1 MSFDL
6 ILPAI
11 WKILGCVV
19 GIYIIAGFLVS
30 CRRLLPLLAMGTAIG
45 TCYAISYIR
54 DTGNED
60 LFWVPVAL
68 SILMFL
74 FYNGP
79 GFMNPKIHENLY
91 SLVSVERKWH
101 SLFADEDD
109 YELHFSPVETGGF
122 IENTVFSGILF
133 CIFYSMTLF
142 NLDNWLVYAFAIF
155 VAGMSVLDLVMSWGL
170 CIGRGFYG
178 LVRIFMIVISIVVGL
193 IGPFNFQSKSKDWRF
208 EGLYEACASFATLDY
223 SESYNMEYI
232 HYDSN
237 YTIKPNRTKAQK
249 RYVYDSTLNVG
260 ADYYYSADDEI
271 IYKDIYTP
279 NANYGEDVVRFSNK
293 RTNGENSFHYV
304 YKANTPS
311 GPFMYS
317 NIDTT
322 TSVFMDL
329 YVFTEDKFQH
339 TYLYDFDAGTSDKY
353 GRLCFEYV
361 SRDWEDKDKNT
372 KGYCVQWTFAVDEDK
387 MPVALKEISI
397 YDYFGNTFG
406 HYEKWTYTILT
417 DTGLQELFDENNN
430 LKNYTYNENEIGG
443 RDIGDITTSL
453 KDYDCIISE
462 NGNDV
467 TNYYLY
473 DSDTDVV
480 AVYNNRPDDAKNVS
494 FTNISDY
501 PPDYYVSNTDYSKYD
516 GDCILVDSAD
526 ENTFQPYTFDNTS
539 VSNVIANMMEV
550 PFILSNADYIQYY
563 HVWGETY
570 TLTITTESFDEDL
583 NVSVNVYVRFNL
595 DVQGC
600 YIYDLLISCEYEGI
614 EYIIEPLKNYTFPS
628 LEALEL

>member
-1 MSFDL
+1 MFWET
-6 ILPAI
+6 ILPTL
-11 WKILGCVV
+11 WKVLACAV

-30 CRRLLPLLAMGTAIG
+30 CKRLLPILAIG
-45 TCYAISYIR
+45 SAVGTIFAINHIR
-54 DTGNED
+54 ETGNED
-60 LFWVPVAL
+60 LMWLPIAL

-74 FYNGP
+74 FYNGK

-101 SLFADEDD
+101 SMFADEDD

-133 CIFYSMTLF
+133 WIYYSMTLL
-142 NLDNWLVYAFAIF
+142 NLDSWLTYSFAIF
-155 VAGMSVLDLVMSWGL
+155 VAGMSVLDLIMAWGL
-170 CIGRGFYG
+170 CIGSGFYG
-178 LVRIFMIVISIVVGL
+178 LVRIFMIAISIIIGL
-193 IGPFNFQSKSKDWRF
+193 IGPFNFQSKKNKDWRF
-208 EGLYEACASFATLDY
+208 EGLYEACASLATLDY
-223 SESYNMEYI
+223 SKSYDMEYI
-232 HYDSN
+232 HYDST
-237 YTIKPNRTKAQK
+237 YTMKPDRTKAQK
-249 RYVYDSTLNVG
+249 RYIYDSTLNVG
-260 ADYYYSADDEI
+260 ADYYYSSDDEV
-271 IYKDIYTP
+271 IYKDIYTS
-279 NANYGEDVVRFSNK
+279 NSNYGEDIVRFTNK
-293 RTNGENSFHYV
+293 RSNGEDSFHYV

-317 NIDTT
+317 NLDTS
-322 TSVFMDL
+322 TSVFLEL
-329 YVFTEDKFQH
+329 YEFTEYKFEH
-339 TYLYDFDAGTSDKY
+339 TYLFDFDAGTADKY

-372 KGYCVQWTFAVDEDK
+372 KGYCVQWTFAVDENK
-387 MPVALKEISI
+387 MPVALREISI

-453 KDYDCIISE
+453 KDSDCRIYEKYD
-462 NGNDV
+462 DV

-480 AVYNNRPDDAKNVS
+480 AVYNNRPDDAEEVS
-494 FTNISDY
+494 FTNISNY

-516 GDCILVDSAD
+516 SDCVLIDSAD
-526 ENTFQPYTFDNTS
+526 ENTFLPYTFDNGS
-539 VSNVIANMMEV
+539 VSNVISNMMV
-550 PFILSNADYIQYY
+550 TPFILSNADYINYY

-570 TLTITTESFDEDL
+570 KLTISVDSFDEDL
-583 NVSVNVYVRFNL
+583 NVSVNVYIQFQL

-600 YIYDLLISCEYEGI
+600 YIYNLLISCEYEGKN
-614 EYIIEPLKNYTFPS
+614 YVIEPLKNYTFPS
-628 LEALEL
+628 LEVSE